1 MDINVTVTICLAQ
14 HVQDILTVLMYRTIN
29 ATSTSTSPAVD
40 VQHQAKEVAKEE
52 EETKKR
58 STPKAEVTQDKSPQ
72 DEVPQVMFE
81 ETPQTTAKGPKEVTM
96 SMVRT
101 AVQDL
106 IHCGKKREVQNI
118 LLNHYGVTGYG
129 QLQGDD
135 LAKFYEELEN
145 LNYVK

>member
-1 MDINVTVTICLAQ
+1 MDINVKVTIGLAQ

-29 ATSTSTSPAVD
+29 ATTTPTSPAVD
-40 VQHQAKEVAKEE
+40 VQHQAKEVAKEDE
-52 EETKKR
+52 ATKKR
-58 STPKAEVTQDKSPQ
+58 STPKVEVTQD
-72 DEVPQVMFE
+72 EEPQVMFE
-81 ETPQTTAKGPKEVTM
+81 ETPQTTTKEVTM
-96 SMVRT
+96 TMVRI

-106 IHCGKKREVQNI
+106 INCGKKSEVQNI

-145 LNYVK
+145 INYVK

>member
-1 MDINVTVTICLAQ
+1 MDINVTVTIGLAQ

-29 ATSTSTSPAVD
+29 TTTTPTSPAVD
-40 VQHQAKEVAKEE
+40 VQHQAKEVAKEDE
-52 EETKKR
+52 ATKKR
-58 STPKAEVTQDKSPQ
+58 NTPKVEVTQD
-72 DEVPQVMFE
+72 EAPQVMFE
-81 ETPQTTAKGPKEVTM
+81 ETPQTTTKEPKEVTM
-96 SMVRT
+96 TMVRT

-106 IHCGKKREVQNI
+106 IHCGKKSEVQNI